1 MNIFKRWFSSSKEQD
16 IDDSQ
21 NPWAGLASYEDPET
35 AERKLKFC
43 GRDDD
48 SYDLAR
54 LIMGNVFVTL
64 YGKSGIGKTSLLNA
78 GVFPELRE
86 EQYAPVSIR
95 LGMRDE
101 EHPQSYQAMI
111 IEAVER
117 VAKKAETVNV
127 IDEQKDQQSID
138 YLWNYFARHRF
149 YDKYDEQTTPVIVF
163 DQFE

>member
-1 MNIFKRWFSSSKEQD
+1 MINIFKRWFSHSKEQD

-21 NPWAGLASYEDPET
+21 NPWAGLASYEDPKT

-48 SYDLAR
+48 SYDMVR

-78 GVFPELRE
+78 GVFPELRK
-86 EQYAPVSIR
+86 EQYSPVSIR

-101 EHPQSYQAMI
+101 EHPLSYQ
-111 IEAVER
+111 
-117 VAKKAETVNV
+117 
-127 IDEQKDQQSID
+127 
-138 YLWNYFARHRF
+138 
-149 YDKYDEQTTPVIVF
+149 
-163 DQFE
+163 

>member
-1 MNIFKRWFSSSKEQD
+1 MEKD
-16 IDDSQ
+16 IK

-48 SYDLAR
+48 SYDLAH

-78 GVFPELRE
+78 GVFPELRD
-86 EQYAPVSIR
+86 EQYTPVSIR

-101 EHPQSYQAMI
+101 EHPQSYQTMI
-111 IEAVER
+111 V
-117 VAKKAETVNV
+117 
-127 IDEQKDQQSID
+127 
-138 YLWNYFARHRF
+138 
-149 YDKYDEQTTPVIVF
+149 
-163 DQFE
+163 